1 MKIACIGTNYKQ
13 FSLTEIEP
21 FYFAKEGLDQL
32 MSTIESSGVIHECVP
47 LLTCNRMEFYI
58 ATDAID
64 SAYEWIVSEISKR
77 KSQPVSAVKR
87 VIQVSRD
94 SAAINHLFNV
104 VSGIESMVFGE
115 TEILS
120 QVKLAY
126 ATASERGLTGTWLN
140 KLFQSAVSC
149 GKRVRAETQIS
160 TGACSVSSIAIDAI
174 KSHHLDYFA
183 KKILII
189 GLGAMG
195 VRCLK
200 KLHALGH
207 PNITVCNRTITRSES
222 CQETFCVSILPFE
235 SLGTALCDYD
245 IVISAISCKYP
256 LITEKMLAKPA
267 CPSLMIDLG
276 LPRNVQLNDLNQITV
291 ISVEGLKSHAN
302 ANTKRRQGELAAA
315 NFIIQDEQSKFYQWS
330 EYKQHHAY

>member
-1 MKIACIGTNYKQ
+1 MEIACIGTNYKQ

-21 FYFAKEGLDQL
+21 FYFAKEGLGQL
-32 MSTIESSGVIHECVP
+32 MSTIKSSGYIHECVP

-64 SAYEWIVSEISKR
+64 SAYEWIVSEISTR

-87 VIQVSRD
+87 VIQVSRA

-120 QVKLAY
+120 QVKSAY
-126 ATASERGLTGTWLN
+126 STASQMGLTGTWLN

-160 TGACSVSSIAIDAI
+160 IGACSVSSIAIDAI

-207 PNITVCNRTITRSES
+207 PNITVCNRTIARAES
-222 CQETFCVSILPFE
+222 CQETFCVSMLSFE
-235 SLGTALCDYD
+235 ALSTAVCDYD

-256 LITEKMLAKPA
+256 LIKGKMLDKPTA
-267 CPSLMIDLG
+267 PTLIIDLG
-276 LPRNVQLNDLNQITV
+276 LPRNVNLDDPNQTTV

-302 ANTKRRQGELAAA
+302 ANAKRRQGELAAA
-315 NFIIQDEQSKFYQWS
+315 NFIIEDEQSKFYQWS